1 MIKPSADLV
10 DGCAHPRAQHRHG
23 TYAAYARCG
32 CRCDACVQAKRRR
45 GKVNRCLPGRGLVDA
60 QEARSHVN
68 ALLDAGLTLA
78 QIEQRSGVNRAGLYY
93 LLGQAPG
100 RPAARR
106 IRATSAQAILAVRAD
121 LVGDETSGLVD
132 STGTRRRLQ
141 ALVASGWPLYV
152 LAGRAGLSRENI
164 WKRLGVT
171 PTRVSTRDA
180 VRRLY
185 NELWDADPIAHG
197 IRPQSVTKARARGL
211 REGWPPPLAWD
222 DDTIDDPAARPAG
235 MRPAHKTRGTTEAE
249 VMDLLDMGETVDAI
263 AQRLRISTSGVYQVV
278 ARARARARV
287 A

>member
-1 MIKPSADLV
+1 MSADLIAW
-10 DGCAHPRAQHRHG
+10 CQHPRTQHQHG
-23 TYAAYARCG
+23 TYAGYARCK
-32 CRCDACVQAKRRR
+32 CRCTACVQANRR
-45 GKVNRCLPGRGLVDA
+45 KCKQNRVFPGAGYVDA
-60 QEARSHVN
+60 EPARQHVQS
-68 ALLDAGLTLA
+68 LLDAGLTLA
-78 QIEQRSGVNRAGLYY
+78 QIEQRSGVNRTGLHY
-93 LLGQAPG
+93 LLGDASG

-106 IRATSAQAILAVRAD
+106 IRTTSAQAILAVRAD

-171 PTRVSTRDA
+171 LTRVSTRDA

-185 NELWDADPIAHG
+185 DELWDADPIAHG
-197 IRPQSVTKARARGL
+197 VRPQSVAKARARGL

-222 DDTIDDPAARPAG
+222 DDEIDDPAARPAG
-235 MRPAHKTRGTTEAE
+235 MRTAHKTRGTAEAE

-263 AQRLRISTSGVYQVV
+263 AQRLRMSTSGVYQVV